1 MKLIKEYCLSGK
13 PILGIRVASH
23 AFDAKQN
30 VPREGAGL
38 VSSTESTSE
47 FLEQWPEFDKQVLG
61 GNYQGHY
68 GHLKEGTSI
77 TIIPG
82 MENHPLLKGINPV
95 GFVSPSWLYK
105 NRPLASEN
113 IQVLLTGKNSNVPT
127 EPVMWI
133 NKSTYGKVVYTSLGH
148 WDDWKLEDFNK
159 LVANSIYYLLNQK
172 N

>member
-1 MKLIKEYCLSGK
+1 
-13 PILGIRVASH
+13 
-23 AFDAKQN
+23 
-30 VPREGAGL
+30 
-38 VSSTESTSE
+38 
-47 FLEQWPEFDKQVLG
+47 
-61 GNYQGHY
+61 
-68 GHLKEGTSI
+68 
-77 TIIPG
+77 
-82 MENHPLLKGINPV
+82 MENHPLLKGINPD

-113 IQVLLTGKNSNVPT
+113 IQVLLTGKNSDVPT